1 MNEGFGK
8 NTKALFFVYNKH
20 KTLDIISID
29 IYNINRYDERRK
41 I

>member
-1 MNEGFGK
+1 MPE
-8 NTKALFFVYNKH
+8 LFFVHYKQ
-20 KTLDIISID
+20 KALDIISID